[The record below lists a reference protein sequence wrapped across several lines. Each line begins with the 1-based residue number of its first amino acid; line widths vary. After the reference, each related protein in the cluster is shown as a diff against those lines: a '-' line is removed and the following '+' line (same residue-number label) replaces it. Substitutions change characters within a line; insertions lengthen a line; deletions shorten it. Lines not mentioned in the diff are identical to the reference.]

1 MRLLSLMNREV
12 RTSKR
17 ELLTYALTI
26 VLILVVNATFQAF
39 FSRYNQG
46 ILLSSAYDE
55 LFSSFLMLG
64 GFILT
69 SLMFSQDMFSKDGQ
83 QEWLML
89 PATSLEKFL
98 SKALLSAFAYPLAL
112 IALFFATSLVGEPL
126 LLLFFK
132 NPIQLFNPFVSEVGT
147 LLVSYWVW
155 QSVFLLGAT
164 YFHKAHFIKTVL
176 AIGVI
181 GISLGLL
188 GMLFSK
194 IVFSIKFGSS
204 YDMFN
209 TFIYFDSSV
218 MESPVGGFK
227 VLNVLG
233 KIVYYVLLPVFC
245 WITAYFRVEEV
256 QATDAI

>member
-1 MRLLSLMNREV
+1 MRLLSLLNREV

-26 VLILVVNATFQAF
+26 VLVLFVNDTFQSFLAQY
-39 FSRYNQG
+39 RQG
-46 ILLSSAYDE
+46 LQFASAYHE
-55 LFSSFLMLG
+55 LFSSFLLLG

-69 SLMFSQDMFSKDGQ
+69 SLMFNKDMFSKDGQ

-98 SKALLSAFAYPLAL
+98 SKALLTAFVYPLAL
-112 IALFFATSLVGEPL
+112 IILFFLASLVSEPL

-132 NPIQLFNPFVSEVGT
+132 SPIQIFNPFVGGMGS
-147 LLVSYWVW
+147 LLASYLVW

-188 GMLFSK
+188 GMLFAK
-194 IVFSIKFGSS
+194 FVFFLKFGRSF
-204 YDMFN
+204 DTLN
-209 TFIYFDSSV
+209 AFIYFDSSL
-218 MESPVGGFK
+218 MDSPVGGFK
-227 VLNVLG
+227 VFNVLG
-233 KIVYYVLLPVFC
+233 KLVYYVLLPVFC